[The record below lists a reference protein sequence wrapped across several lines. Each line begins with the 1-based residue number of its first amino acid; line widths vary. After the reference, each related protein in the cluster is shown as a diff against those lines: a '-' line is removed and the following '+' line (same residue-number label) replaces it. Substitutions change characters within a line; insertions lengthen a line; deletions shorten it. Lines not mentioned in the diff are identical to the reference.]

1 MATLQTAAQEQSR
14 RRVPEAART
23 AFDIEFGRQK
33 LKTWV
38 FVILWGIFGNFGG
51 HLIYMW
57 IKKGEFP
64 VPAFFVVG
72 YLMCWAQILGKN
84 ASQSATFMGVLTVGV
99 LIHGI
104 YLLASGELRQIN
116 DRIASKVASQVR

>member
-14 RRVPEAART
+14 RRVPQVAQT

-33 LKTWV
+33 LKTWI
-38 FVILWGIFGNFGG
+38 FVILWLVLGNFGG
-51 HLIYMW
+51 HVIYMW

-64 VPAFFVVG
+64 IPPFFVLG
-72 YLMCWAQILGKN
+72 YLFCWTKILGGSD
-84 ASQSATFMGVLTVGV
+84 SQSATFTGILTIGV

-104 YLLASGELRQIN
+104 YLLASAELREVN
-116 DRIASKVASQVR
+116 DDIASRVANQVR